1 MRSLTFLACGGDF
14 ASIGGLQY
22 ATNLVT
28 LDLAYG
34 EISGPLTLPN
44 TWTKLRTLELWGNQI
59 TQLTVPN
66 TLTSL
71 TKIDVSSNYLTTF
84 NLPTNLSQIRDIHVS
99 NNGIGSLHQL
109 SSLPAETHV
118 FAFDQTVRLP
128 AVTVGHSYSLI
139 SRKRDGSNTSLTL
152 PAGVTRTSSGLVY
165 SKAGTYTI
173 SFDGTDTQN
182 YTTSF
187 DGRFVQTASDPVVY
201 PKGDHTG
208 DRIADL
214 YAVDPAGA
222 LQFIKGSHNTNFTP
236 AGQRGSSWQGM
247 THLTQVADMSDDGWS
262 DLISR
267 RGGDN
272 SLWLYRAGANG
283 YISGSKQIGWNW
295 GGMDAIIPVGNLGGG
310 STQYVVAR
318 QSGTGK
324 LFRYILTP
332 AGLSGVTQIGQN
344 WQGMRQF
351 IGIGDFTGDGRADL
365 LAIRTDGTLWAYA
378 GTSNATIGAA
388 TQVGRGWGNFRQAFS
403 PGDISGDG
411 RPDLMGQSGD
421 GTLYVYNNNLGSW
434 SAARKVMTGTL
445 GYRLIA

>member
-1 MRSLTFLACGGDF
+1 MRSLTFLVCGGDF

-324 LFRYILTP
+324 LFRYTLTP

-344 WQGMRQF
+344 
-351 IGIGDFTGDGRADL
+351 
-365 LAIRTDGTLWAYA
+365 
-378 GTSNATIGAA
+378 
-388 TQVGRGWGNFRQAFS
+388 
-403 PGDISGDG
+403 
-411 RPDLMGQSGD
+411 
-421 GTLYVYNNNLGSW
+421 
-434 SAARKVMTGTL
+434 
-445 GYRLIA
+445 